1 MEPYAK
7 KDIEHQRAID
17 EADARE
23 AWIESRQKELMQEIE
38 FDDVD
43 DFLSMQAD
51 VPTQSRILLEI
62 LKMRREGKDLPRGI
76 KEDVDAL
83 YAHLECVM
91 WDKAEEEL
99 KGR

>member
-7 KDIEHQRAID
+7 KDLEHQRAID
-17 EADARE
+17 EADARG
-23 AWIESRQKELMQEIE
+23 AWIESRQQELMQEIE
-38 FDDVD
+38 LDDVE
-43 DFLSMQAD
+43 DFLCMKAD
-51 VPTQSRILLEI
+51 MPTQSRILLEM
-62 LKMRREGKDLPRGI
+62 LKMRRDGKELPRRI